1 MSIPVCCIA
10 CEPKEERLIRGLLS
24 AFGSRLNAEFAYVS
38 PELAQLR
45 IVDTRQPLGREIIE
59 LSGPDQLHHLVA
71 LVPGRHEDGEPAA
84 PDGVI
89 SLKLPLSGNAFITA
103 MNAYAESHQPAPPP
117 EPEDAGGRYYRGVAV
132 PRSAAQP
139 SGSDGGDAEP
149 GPRRRIVYRGQVI
162 EK

>member
-24 AFGSRLNAEFAYVS
+24 AFGSRLTAEFAYVS

-71 LVPGRHEDGEPAA
+71 LVPGRHEDGEPEA
-84 PDGVI
+84 PTGVI
-89 SLKLPLSGNAFITA
+89 CLKLPLSGNAFIEA
-103 MNAYAESHQPAPPP
+103 LNAYAASHEPAPPP
-117 EPEDAGGRYYRGVAV
+117 EPADAGGRYYRGVAV
-132 PRSAAQP
+132 PRSAPP
-139 SGSDGGDAEP
+139 SGDAEP

>member
-71 LVPGRHEDGEPAA
+71 LVPGRPEAEALAA

-89 SLKLPLSGNAFITA
+89 CLKLPLSGNAFITA
-103 MNAYAESHQPAPPP
+103 MNAYAESHQPAAPA
-117 EPEDAGGRYYRGVAV
+117 EPADTGGRYYRGVAV
-132 PRSAAQP
+132 PRSGEP
-139 SGSDGGDAEP
+139 SASDGGDAEP